1 MLRKGFLLICTV
13 ILAACAADNSAVY
26 LETAAQLKNMPDAGS
41 AVKKYESTVR
51 KSVHSHFYYEGRGDL
66 YFAYGEYGNAVN
78 DYTASLRNKEDAGV
92 HLKRG
97 HAYMKL
103 GFYPD
108 AAYDFTSVIQFGGDR
123 TYLAYAERAK
133 AYIELGKYKEALKD
147 IDKARSHTEI
157 SAELD
162 KSMAEIY
169 YKTADYNMAKVYA
182 QRAVSAHPDDAYL
195 YFLRGKLFYRTRD
208 ANQAVADYR
217 KAVELKPSYTE
228 AKKELAMVY
237 ATCPVS
243 MYRDGAK
250 AVELAQELYSA
261 EATSDNAITLAAA
274 YAETGD
280 FEKAAELLKKAS
292 ESEKDFVKQDDMRV
306 YMKAYEEKRT
316 INSW

>member
-1 MLRKGFLLICTV
+1 MIKRAFLLMCMV
-13 ILAACAADNSAVY
+13 ILSACAADNSAVY
-26 LETAAQLKNMPDAGS
+26 LDTAAQLKNMPDVDS

-51 KSVHSHFYYEGRGDL
+51 KSVHSHFYYEGRGDI
-66 YFAYGEYGNAVN
+66 YYAYKEYGNAVN
-78 DYTASLRNKEDAGV
+78 DYTASLRNKEDADV

-97 HAYMKL
+97 RAYMHL

-108 AAYDFTSVIQFGGDR
+108 AAYDFTSVTQLGGGK

-147 IDKARSHTEI
+147 IDRARSHTEI

-182 QRAVSAHPDDAYL
+182 QRAVSAHPDDASL
-195 YFLRGKLFYRTRD
+195 YFLRGKLFYKTRD
-208 ANQAVADYR
+208 ANQAVADYL
-217 KAVELKPSYTE
+217 KAVELKPDYTE
-228 AKKELAMVY
+228 AKRELAMAY

-243 MYRDGAK
+243 IYRDGAK
-250 AVELAQELYSA
+250 AVALAQELYSVDKS
-261 EATSDNAITLAAA
+261 SDNAITLAAA

-280 FEKAAELLKKAS
+280 FEKAAEVLKNAS
-292 ESEKDFVKQDDMRV
+292 DSEKDFVKQDDMRV